1 MINLRVVFMLIACF
15 SCTIAWASKDNEK
28 KAQQLQSDEN
38 YLCGLGHG
46 STLQQASNNALA
58 ALAGQISTCVASDFN
73 YLLTSERKD
82 GKVSDNA
89 QVESIIRTYS
99 RTTLKN
105 ALELVVSDEPNATV
119 LRYILRADLDKVFE
133 QRRNKVL
140 EYASNAQK
148 YEKEGKV
155 ADALS
160 SYYASLALLRSIPDG
175 SDMMIKIGFTDE
187 ELLMPLIT
195 RNVNDILSN
204 ISLKVESIEDY
215 DDYRTVILNVTYK
228 GQPAA
233 NFNYTYNN
241 GTSRSDVC
249 SAKDG
254 LGDITIPLNTN
265 LQKLDIKADFTC
277 EDVANYDVELRDVL
291 SSTEAVPFRAS
302 KMKLERD
309 KSIKPSTANTSIA
322 TASISTASDAMSTAS
337 ALTASDIYLNA
348 MKQIE
353 LSIRQRA
360 WDAAR
365 DCFTDEGFEMFKSL
379 VGYGNAKIL
388 RDPTLDFTVTDE
400 EVICR
405 SIPMSFTFAKNRR
418 TFVEDV
424 VFHFT
429 KEGKV
434 NEVAFALGKQAV
446 DDIMGRD
453 RWNIDDRRMM
463 VCFLE
468 SYKTA
473 YALKRLDYLRSI
485 FSNDALI
492 ITGKIVKSNGSKE
505 IRPGNMKFVK
515 YTRQTKEQYMKNL
528 EMCFKS
534 NEYVNIHFADNT
546 VRRSSSNPDVYGI
559 QIKQDYFSSTYGDT
573 GYLFL
578 LIDFKNRHEPVI
590 HVRTWQ
596 PDKDPNI
603 RDGRIGIQDFQL

>member
-302 KMKLERD
+302 KIKLERD

-322 TASISTASDAMSTAS
+322 TASISTASAAMSTAS

-405 SIPMSFTFAKNRR
+405 SIPMSFTFAKNHR

-429 KEGKV
+429 KDGKV

-578 LIDFKNRHEPVI
+578 LIDFKKRHEPVI

>member
-322 TASISTASDAMSTAS
+322 TASISTASAAMSTAS

-405 SIPMSFTFAKNRR
+405 SIPMSFTFAKNHR

-429 KEGKV
+429 KDGKV

-578 LIDFKNRHEPVI
+578 LIDFKKRHEPVI

>member
-1 MINLRVVFMLIACF
+1 MTFICCSM
-15 SCTIAWASKDNEK
+15 AWASKENVK
-28 KAQQLQSDEN
+28 KAQLLQADEN

-89 QVESIIRTYS
+89 HIENIIRTYS

-105 ALELVVSDEPNATV
+105 ALELVVEDEPNATV
-119 LRYILRADLDKVFE
+119 LRYIRRSDLDKIFE
-133 QRRNKVL
+133 QRKNKVL

-160 SYYASLALLRSIPDG
+160 SYYASLMLLRSIPDG
-175 SDMMIKIGFTDE
+175 SDMMIKTGFTDE

-195 RNVNDILSN
+195 RNVNDILGGL
-204 ISLKVESIEDY
+204 SLKVEAIED
-215 DDYRTVILNVTYK
+215 DDDQRTVIINVSYK
-228 GQPAA
+228 GSPAS
-233 NFNYTYNN
+233 NFNYTYYN
-241 GTSRSDVC
+241 GANRSDVC

-254 LGDITIPLNTN
+254 LGDIVIPRNFS
-265 LQKLDIKADFTC
+265 LQKLDIRADFLC

-291 SSTEAVPFRAS
+291 STTDPVAFRAS
-302 KMKLERD
+302 KLKIERD
-309 KSIKPSTANTSIA
+309 KSVKATTANTSTA
-322 TASISTASDAMSTAS
+322 TASIVASQTESTANFSQAGNVYLDAMRR
-337 ALTASDIYLNA
+337 
-348 MKQIE
+348 IE
-353 LSIRQRA
+353 LAIRQRA
-360 WDAAR
+360 WNNAR
-365 DCFTDEGFEMFKSL
+365 DCFTDEGYDMFTRL
-379 VGYGNAKIL
+379 VHYGNAKIL
-388 RDPTLDFTVTDE
+388 RAPTLEITETDD

-405 SIPMSFTFAKNRR
+405 SIPMSFSFSGNRR

-429 KEGKV
+429 KDGKV
-434 NEVAFALGKQAV
+434 SEVAFALGKQAV
-446 DDIMGRD
+446 DDIMRRD
-453 RWNIDDRRMM
+453 LWNVADRQMM
-463 VCFLE
+463 ICFLE

-473 YALKRLDYLRSI
+473 YALKRIDYLRTI

-492 ITGKIVKSNGSKE
+492 ITGKVVKSSGSKE
-505 IRPGNMKFVK
+505 IRPGNVKLVK
-515 YTRQTKEQYMKNL
+515 YTRQSKEKYMNNL
-528 EMCFKS
+528 EKCFNS
-534 NEYVNIHFADNT
+534 NEYVNIHFADNI
-546 VRRSSSNPDVYGI
+546 VRRSSSNPNVYGI
-559 QIKQDYFSSTYGDT
+559 QIKQDYYSSTYGDT

-578 LIDFKNRHEPVI
+578 LIDFKNRHEPLI

-596 PDKDPNI
+596 PDKDPNV

>member
-302 KMKLERD
+302 KIKLERD

-322 TASISTASDAMSTAS
+322 TASISTASAAMSTAS

-353 LSIRQRA
+353 LSIRQRT

-405 SIPMSFTFAKNRR
+405 SIPMSFTFAKNHR

-429 KEGKV
+429 KDGKV

-578 LIDFKNRHEPVI
+578 LIDFKKRHEPVI